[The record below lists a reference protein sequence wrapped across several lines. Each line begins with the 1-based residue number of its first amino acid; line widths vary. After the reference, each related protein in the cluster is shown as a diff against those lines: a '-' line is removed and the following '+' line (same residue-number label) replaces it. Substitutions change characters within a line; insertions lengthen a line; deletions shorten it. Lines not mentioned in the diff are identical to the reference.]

1 MNLMEQDIL
10 VYSVQYKIIRN
21 FSCSYLVLCMDWKVY
36 SRIGVTQYIVLHKVK
51 KLIFYYLWYQFH

>member
-36 SRIGVTQYIVLHKVK
+36 SRIGVTQYTDLHKVN
-51 KLIFYYLWYQFH
+51 